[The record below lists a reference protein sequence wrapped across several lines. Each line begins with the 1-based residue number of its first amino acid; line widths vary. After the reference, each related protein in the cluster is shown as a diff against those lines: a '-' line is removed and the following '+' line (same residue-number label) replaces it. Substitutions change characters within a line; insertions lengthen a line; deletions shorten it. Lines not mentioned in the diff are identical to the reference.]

1 MKYNVGDR
9 VVMSP
14 FSPLVY
20 GCEFYKENPVGVAGT
35 VFDIKNESPMPICVS
50 WDNGEQNI
58 YTEDDLVLHKEAVD
72 FVNKPIHYQLV
83 GDVEVKDVIKIV
95 LDRWEDDSVEY
106 LSLYQGGCMKE
117 ALQYLLRAP
126 LKNGREDVEK
136 ALYYLKE
143 IIRMWEEE

>member
-1 MKYNVGDR
+1 MFSIGDR
-9 VVMSP
+9 VMMNP
-14 FSPLVY
+14 FSNLLEDGVDD
-20 GCEFYKENPVGVAGT
+20 KENPVCTVGT
-35 VFDIKNESPMPICVS
+35 VVDIEDEAPMPICVS

-72 FVNKPIHYQLV
+72 FVNKPTHYQLV
-83 GDVEVKDVIKIV
+83 GDVEVKDVIKII
-95 LDRWEDDSVEY
+95 LDRWEGDSVEY